1 MAGAAAATTGGCGPA
16 EVLAWLCI
24 FGLAEGAFD
33 WALVSPTIARTA
45 VTNSS
50 STGEVL
56 IVRKPEIVSI
66 RRCITGRIIPVAL
79 VLAGEGGFARVLCSR
94 VPAQGIELGKAN
106 LMHAP
111 IGEDNV
117 DFAGVARVGQEPF
130 WAS

>member
-1 MAGAAAATTGGCGPA
+1 MDAAIVLGTVGSGWAESLPTRPASADNVFGGIYTLTPGSPGAILGTAISRG
-16 EVLAWLCI
+16 V
-24 FGLAEGAFD
+24 D
-33 WALVSPTIARTA
+33 SP
-45 VTNSS
+45 
-50 STGEVL
+50 
-56 IVRKPEIVSI
+56 
-66 RRCITGRIIPVAL
+66 
-79 VLAGEGGFARVLCSR
+79 SR